1 MHTEPCERVF
11 RAHPRAARCALI
23 GLGPRGNQV
32 PAIVAEARAAGAA
45 DAAALA
51 AELGALAAA
60 HPQTSAITRFYF
72 NPRFPMDVRHN
83 AKIHRLALARWAAA
97 ATAHETGGPAP

>member
-23 GLGPRGNQV
+23 GLGARGSQV
-32 PAIVAEARAAGAA
+32 PAIVAETRPGGPA
-45 DAAALA
+45 DAAFLA

-60 HPQTSAITRFYF
+60 NPQTAAITRFYF

-83 AKIHRLALARWAAA
+83 AKIHRLALARWAAG
-97 ATAHETGGPAP
+97 ATAHETAGPVP